1 MILLYTPGFLH
12 AKQVLCDGEAATVGT
27 INFDYRSLYHHFE
40 NGAFLYGFSAVEEI
54 TRDFADTLSASTE
67 VTAKYQAGHNAVLRV
82 AQCVM
87 RLFAPL
93 L

>member
-1 MILLYTPGFLH
+1 MWIF
-12 AKQVLCDGEAATVGT
+12 
-27 INFDYRSLYHHFE
+27 S
-40 NGAFLYGFSAVEEI
+40 GFSAVEEI